1 MATCRGL
8 VGGAALACVL
18 TGPALLA
25 LAAPVHAQDHAD
37 LVTDRPD
44 ATESAVTVPRGSL
57 QMEFGTLWLLDRPPD
72 AKLFALETPGS
83 LVRLGLH
90 ERLELRLAWSG
101 WGRTIVEDN
110 RERLRT
116 AGFADPELGAKWHVL
131 GHRGTDVALI
141 GHVTLPVGDEA
152 VGARA
157 ADPSLVL
164 SVAHDFGSGVGF
176 GWNAGYS
183 VVTVEHP
190 DGGTRKLARWNY
202 SGSLAFEL
210 APRWGAFVEVF
221 GDVAGS
227 DPGPS
232 AHLVQG
238 GVTWRPVPLVQ
249 IDAAA
254 GTGLNADAPDRLVTL
269 GLSFRWLK

>member
-1 MATCRGL
+1 MSR
-8 VGGAALACVL
+8 AALACVL

-25 LAAPVHAQDHAD
+25 LAAPLHAQDHAD

-57 QMEFGTLWLLDRPPD
+57 QMEFGTLWFRDRPPG
-72 AKLFALETPGS
+72 ARLSALEAPGT
-83 LVRLGLH
+83 LVRMGLR
-90 ERLELRLAWSG
+90 EPFELRLAWSG
-101 WGRTIVEDN
+101 WGRTIVEDGS
-110 RERLRT
+110 ERIRT

-152 VGARA
+152 VGARG
-157 ADPSLVL
+157 ADPALVL
-164 SVAHDFGSGVGF
+164 AVAHDFGAGVGF
-176 GWNAGYS
+176 GWNVGYS

-190 DGGTRKLARWNY
+190 AGGTRTLGRWNY
-202 SGSLAFEL
+202 SGSLGFTL

-227 DPGPS
+227 DRGPS

-238 GVTWRPVPLVQ
+238 GVAWRPVPLVQ
-249 IDAAA
+249 IDTAA
-254 GTGLNADAPDRLVTL
+254 GAGLNAGAPDRLVTL